1 MLESSQT
8 PAFFNPNLTCTV
20 ETISPELDGEEMAE
34 MCLVHYLSW
43 KYFLLSVCLCDH
55 AHISMYLD
63 NSSGKLVQVPR
74 FFISRVD
81 SPVPLPNA
89 IAEDVLEN

>member
-20 ETISPELDGEEMAE
+20 ETISPKLDGEEMAE

-43 KYFLLSVCLCDH
+43 KYFLLS
-55 AHISMYLD
+55 M
-63 NSSGKLVQVPR
+63 
-74 FFISRVD
+74 FM
-81 SPVPLPNA
+81 
-89 IAEDVLEN
+89 